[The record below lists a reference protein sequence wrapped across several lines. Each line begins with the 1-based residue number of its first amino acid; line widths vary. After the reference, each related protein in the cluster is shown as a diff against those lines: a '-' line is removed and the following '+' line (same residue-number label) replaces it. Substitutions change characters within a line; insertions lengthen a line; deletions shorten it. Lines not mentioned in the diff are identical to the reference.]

1 MPKAKPV
8 CMTCTGPVKYGALY
22 CSDEC
27 EAASDNGHWDAGREL
42 EAKGFERDGNTPN
55 FYVKDGVRIT
65 LESVRDLGMDKALLH
80 HKLACEARSPGNGD

>member
-27 EAASDNGHWDAGREL
+27 EAQNDNGHWDSGKAL
-42 EAKGFERDGNTPN
+42 EQKGFKRDGETPNLYIRDGVAVSLERVKAVGLDKAVLQHSHVAKG
-55 FYVKDGVRIT
+55 
-65 LESVRDLGMDKALLH
+65 
-80 HKLACEARSPGNGD
+80 